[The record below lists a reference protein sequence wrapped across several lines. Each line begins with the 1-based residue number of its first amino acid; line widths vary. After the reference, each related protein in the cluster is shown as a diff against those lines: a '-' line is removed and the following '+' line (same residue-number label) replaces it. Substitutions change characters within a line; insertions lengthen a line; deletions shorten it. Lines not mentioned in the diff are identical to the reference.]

1 MEDGSIGSAM
11 MTWEITDAQMAA
23 LGLTDQSKI
32 NAFAQ
37 KLVDDVMASLVQRAS
52 RGTLDQLGTFW
63 EVRSVLRTT
72 ARPGTVPGTG
82 TVPAR
87 DVPRE
92 TSYWPL
98 AGGIGLI
105 VAGVYFLGK
114 K

>member
-1 MEDGSIGSAM
+1 
-11 MTWEITDAQMAA
+11 

-52 RGTLDQLGTFW
+52 RGTLNQLGTFW

-72 ARPGTVPGTG
+72 PRPGTVPGTVPG
-82 TVPAR
+82 TPPVPHR

-98 AGGIGLI
+98 VGGVVLVG
-105 VAGVYFLGK
+105 AAVYFLGK